1 MSEWVLPLFL
11 LLGLYTLVFFGIL
24 NTRRLFRPRLE
35 RNASRLLEELLAGEK
50 VIASVNATLRVRR
63 QDKVALHLGGNDVWY
78 VRRYTGLL
86 VITESR
92 LIFAA
97 KTLFLKRG
105 DVEPLSEVSSLNL
118 NPKFFN
124 SQFQV
129 IGPDWFINYVIKTRE
144 AEPFFATAQE
154 VLARAHTSAP
164 APAAALSAADELAKL
179 ADLHRQGIL
188 NADEFAK
195 AKARLLG

>member
-1 MSEWVLPLFL
+1 MSEWVLTLFL
-11 LLGLYTLVFFGIL
+11 LLGQFTLVFFGAL
-24 NTRRLFRPRLE
+24 YTRRLFRPRLE

-63 QDKVALHLGGNDVWY
+63 QDKIALYLGGNDVRHVRWY
-78 VRRYTGLL
+78 RGLL

-92 LIFAA
+92 LVFAA

-105 DVEPLSEVSSLNL
+105 DVCPLSEVSSLNL

-154 VLARAHTSAP
+154 VLARAHTPAP

-179 ADLHRQGIL
+179 ADLHRQGML
-188 NADEFAK
+188 SAD
-195 AKARLLG
+195 